1 MGLCVKE
8 VNWDVCFEIK
18 PSPFYLTFSKSWK
31 VWMPIKS
38 FHIPNITLSFSR
50 IMTSSLSFSSFNSV
64 FYFFK
69 SSITCC
75 KTSFMSNISCQLFC
89 FEISLK
95 LARPSESNTKCVELY
110 FNCVSSC
117 VFKNKGCASK
127 LNWFAEWY
135 IVSDLLW
142 LAGASSALCCGVWLV
157 AGLEKWVAMF

>member
-1 MGLCVKE
+1 
-8 VNWDVCFEIK
+8 
-18 PSPFYLTFSKSWK
+18 
-31 VWMPIKS
+31 MPIKS
-38 FHIPNITLSFSR
+38 FHIPNITLSFSW

-89 FEISLK
+89 FEMLLK
-95 LARPSESNTKCVELY
+95 FARPSESNTKCVELY

-117 VFKNKGCASK
+117 VFKNTGWASK

-135 IVSDLLW
+135 IVCDIIWLL
-142 LAGASSALCCGVWLV
+142 GSSSLCCGVWLV
-157 AGLEKWVAMF
+157 AGYERRLAVFYAFVKGGQRRTSI